1 MIKLRYLI
9 RFSYD
14 GTNFKGYQKQEG
26 YRTIQEELE
35 KAALK
40 INDGKSVVVK
50 AAGRTD
56 KGVHAYK
63 QMAHFDLDVK
73 IKEYSLKKLLNKR
86 LQQEVYVNFIMPI
99 NDNFHARYDCLDK
112 TYKYFINT
120 QDFDLFKRNYCW
132 QYCQELD
139 LEKMQKASQVLIG
152 THDFTL
158 LCKND
163 PLKENTIRTIKELTI
178 TNNSGLIEITIKADG
193 FLRKMVRN
201 IVGLLVEVGSGR
213 MDASFVA
220 NYLDKS
226 FNKHNRKVAP
236 SCGLYLA
243 SVNYKM
249 PLITKKV

>member
-1 MIKLRYLI
+1 MRYLMS
-9 RFSYD
+9 FAYD
-14 GTNFKGYQKQEG
+14 GSCFYGYQRQPNKKTVEG
-26 YRTIQEELE
+26 EIE
-35 KAALK
+35 KVLK
-40 INDGKSVVVK
+40 EVNNGKHVDIVSS
-50 AAGRTD
+50 GRTD

-112 TYKYFINT
+112 TYKYLINT

-178 TNNSGLIEITIKADG
+178 TNDSGLIEITIKADG